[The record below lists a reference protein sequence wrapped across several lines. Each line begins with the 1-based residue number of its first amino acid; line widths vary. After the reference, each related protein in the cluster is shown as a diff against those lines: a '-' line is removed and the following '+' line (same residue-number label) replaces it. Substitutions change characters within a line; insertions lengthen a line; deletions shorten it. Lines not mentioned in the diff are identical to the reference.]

1 MLARAPLGPATSG
14 APFARRAVRDTSD
27 GLSKDQIA
35 CERDAESGD
44 IHIATNVWSGLSA
57 I

>member
-1 MLARAPLGPATSG
+1 VLARAPLGPATSG